1 MKKGYVYIMTNKDH
15 NVFYTGVTSN
25 LPKRVYKHKIGE
37 GSWFTKKYNLNKL
50 VWFDEYPTM
59 RDAIEAE
66 KRIKKW
72 RRQWKIDLIEK
83 FNPGYRDLY
92 EEIR

>member
-1 MKKGYVYIMTNKDH
+1 MKKGYVYIMTNKDQ

-25 LPKRVYKHKIGE
+25 LSKRIYEHKIGE
-37 GSWFTKKYNLNKL
+37 GSSFTKKYNLNKL
-50 VWFDEYPTM
+50 VWFDEYPTI

-72 RRQWKIDLIEK
+72 RRQWKIELIEE

-92 EEIR
+92 NEIR